1 MYTAATGKIRYRAVF
16 ALSLISLLGVPALAQ
31 ERYGEFPGTV
41 MDATGAAIPG
51 AKITFTNKDTS
62 VVRVATTGPN
72 GTYIERN
79 MEPGR
84 YSVRAEAKGFSAFEK
99 GEVILLVGRT
109 VKLEPKLTVGALDQV
124 VTVSDAAA
132 LIDTGGV
139 AIAHNITSEEF
150 NRLPKA
156 RSFQGLVLT
165 SPSVNAGEVEGG
177 RVAFAMLGVCA
188 ADGRSG
194 CADRSCSGGP
204 ARDGAGPEYGDHLYE
219 RSWRY
224 GFWAWVL
231 EQEPAV

>member
-31 ERYGEFPGTV
+31 ERYGEFTGTV

-62 VVRVATTGPN
+62 VARVATTGPN

-84 YSVRAEAKGFSAFEK
+84 YSVRAEAKGFSAFET

-124 VTVSDAAA
+124 VTVSDAAIREGVRFVGLRMKVLVEPTGAIPAAA
-132 LIDTGGV
+132 LMSGALGALDGLRVG
-139 AIAHNITSEEF
+139 AII
-150 NRLPKA
+150 
-156 RSFQGLVLT
+156 
-165 SPSVNAGEVEGG
+165 
-177 RVAFAMLGVCA
+177 
-188 ADGRSG
+188 
-194 CADRSCSGGP
+194 SGGNVDP
-204 ARDGAGPEYGDHLYE
+204 D
-219 RSWRY
+219 
-224 GFWAWVL
+224 VL
-231 EQEPAV
+231 CDILNA